1 MIPRILHERL
11 HWRQLLLALACF
23 AVPFLVLRLVVLGQ
37 EETPGWESLDSWPGD
52 RAVRRLLIGGDD
64 QDGVLYGSGEVGG
77 LYVSGDGGAS
87 WRRASLSAP
96 SGLLGVTRLLDL
108 VVDPTDARA
117 LYVVIE
123 SPGSTPRPMVYASG
137 DGGLT
142 WQVRGALGPKRVR
155 ALAYGPDPSEFY
167 LALSDRVVVVDSA
180 TMQRSAFAASDQA
193 LDAMPGFELDPRVEL
208 TDLVVAGYPTDG
220 DAERIVYVG
229 TRDHGLQVY
238 RGRPSTGFEAVD
250 PGLDSDSRHIREA
263 ACINQVCH
271 HHSNA
276 AVVCVGTDSGLFAS
290 TDGGATWFRTAY
302 SLRNEQITSVRFGP
316 HDKAIYVGI
325 AGGGVYYSQ
334 DQGANWAPLGSGLGR
349 VTPYDLIL
357 SGGDTLY
364 AATDHGI
371 WRIAL
376 EHAMQEGR
384 Q

>member
-1 MIPRILHERL
+1 VIPRILRERL

-37 EETPGWESLDSWPGD
+37 EETPGWQALDSWPGD

-64 QDGVLYGSGEVGG
+64 QNGLLYASGEVGG
-77 LYVSGDGGAS
+77 LYVSGDAGVS
-87 WRRASLSAP
+87 WRRATLSAP
-96 SGLLGVTRLLDL
+96 SGVLGVTRLLDL
-108 VVDPTDARA
+108 VVDPTDARS

-123 SPGSTPRPMVYASG
+123 SPGSTPRPMVYASC

-155 ALAYGPDPSEFY
+155 ALAFGPDPSEFY
-167 LALSDRVVVVDSA
+167 LALSDRVVLVDSA
-180 TMQRSAFAASDQA
+180 TMQRGAFAASDQA
-193 LDAMPGFELDPRVEL
+193 LDAMPGFELDSRIEL
-208 TDLVVAGYPTDG
+208 TDLLVAGYPTPG

-238 RGRPSTGFEAVD
+238 RGRPSTGYQAVD
-250 PGLDSDSRHIREA
+250 PGLDSDSLYVRQMA
-263 ACINQVCH
+263 GINQVCH

-276 AVVCVGTDSGLFAS
+276 AVVCVGTDSGLYAS
-290 TDGGATWFRTAY
+290 TDGGGTWFRTAY
-302 SLRNEQITSVRFGP
+302 ALRKEQITSVRFGP
-316 HDKAIYVGI
+316 RDEAIYVGI
-325 AGGGVYYSQ
+325 AGGGVYLSK

-349 VTPYDLIL
+349 VTPYDLTL
-357 SGGDTLY
+357 SGDTLY

-376 EHAMQEGR
+376 GQSMQEGR